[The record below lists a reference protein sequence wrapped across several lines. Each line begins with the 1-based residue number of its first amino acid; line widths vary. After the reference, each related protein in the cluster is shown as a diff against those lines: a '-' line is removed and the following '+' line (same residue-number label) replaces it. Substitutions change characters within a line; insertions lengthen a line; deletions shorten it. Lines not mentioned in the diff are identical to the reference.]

1 LPSLV
6 LTDAV
11 FTEGWYA
18 GTALVLFPC
27 PPEGFVDVHPDI
39 QVARIIRAST
49 GKRTYLVFI
58 ATSPSFALI
67 AFTIIGA
74 RF

>member
-1 LPSLV
+1 M

-11 FTEGWYA
+11 FTEGWYT
-18 GTALVLFPC
+18 GTALVLFAC
-27 PPEGFVDVHPDI
+27 PPEGFVEVHPDM
-39 QVARIIRAST
+39 QVARISRAST

-58 ATSPSFALI
+58 ATSPSFAVI
-67 AFTIIGA
+67 AFTIVGA